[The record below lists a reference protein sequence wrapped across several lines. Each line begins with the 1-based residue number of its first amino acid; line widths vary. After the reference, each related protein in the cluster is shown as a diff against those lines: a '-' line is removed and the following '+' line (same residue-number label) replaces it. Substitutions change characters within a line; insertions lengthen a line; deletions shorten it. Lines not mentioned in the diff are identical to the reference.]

1 MPIATIGFIVALGAA
16 LIAKHA
22 PRRMNLSQTI
32 TVLLVTM
39 GTICRAIH
47 VRVTPVRQRI
57 QDPRVKDVE
66 ISICERMIISAMI
79 ATMDTTSKAP
89 LA

>member
-1 MPIATIGFIVALGAA
+1 MTIATIGFIVALEAA

-22 PRRMNLSQTI
+22 PRWMNLSQI
-32 TVLLVTM
+32 IIVLLVTM
-39 GTICRAIH
+39 GTISRAIH

-57 QDPRVKDVE
+57 QGQRVKDVE
-66 ISICERMIISAMI
+66 ISICGRMIISAMI
-79 ATMDTTSKAP
+79 ATMATISKAP